1 MKSMF
6 LPLLFSL
13 IILCSCSDENPSAPQ
28 IDLSMF
34 SGNWSGTQT
43 ILQAGQ
49 CSISGG
55 DSISVPI
62 TLTWVVDNNGNVTI
76 QNPQSGNESWS
87 GKVEPNMD
95 ISLEKSFSVNCF
107 GTVRNET
114 SSYNGT
120 IEQKSGS
127 FTVNMEAIEDWCPP
141 ACIFRIR
148 YSLVKQ

>member
-87 GKVEPNMD
+87 GKVESNLN
-95 ISLEKSFSVNCF
+95 ISLRKDFTIICNGIE
-107 GTVRNET
+107 RNGAT
-114 SSYNGT
+114 TYNGT
-120 IEQKSGS
+120 IEQSGS
-127 FTVNMEAIEDWCPP
+127 AHALAIESIEEWCPQIG
-141 ACIFRIR
+141 CIFRVR
-148 YSLVKQ
+148 YSLSK